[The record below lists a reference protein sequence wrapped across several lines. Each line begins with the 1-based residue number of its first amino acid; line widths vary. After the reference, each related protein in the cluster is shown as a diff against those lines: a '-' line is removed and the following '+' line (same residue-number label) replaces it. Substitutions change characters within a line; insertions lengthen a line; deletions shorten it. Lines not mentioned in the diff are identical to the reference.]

1 MTITITDTDRPV
13 AAEGLVIEQHGAG
26 FHSVIAPISA
36 SVLITNDTGRFVL
49 ENCDGSRSL
58 SEILAAVDTRFAE
71 APAEALRAD
80 VTTFLGVAAQREVV
94 RW

>member
-1 MTITITDTDRPV
+1 VTTTITDTDRPV

-26 FHSVIAPISA
+26 FHSVIAPVST
-36 SVLITNDTGRFVL
+36 SVLITNDTGRYVL

-58 SEILAAVDTRFAE
+58 GEILAAFDARFTD
-71 APAEALRAD
+71 APTEALRAD
-80 VTTFLGVAAQREVV
+80 VTAFLGAAAQREVV